1 MTIYN
6 VITTALMIIL
16 GAVSYYLKTKANV
29 TQIAQSLVAIAEDAY
44 KSTEKA
50 GKQKLTFVLNK
61 LYEDYIPTA
70 LKPFFP
76 KEMLI
81 EIIEYALTMAKEY
94 TLAQADSIE
103 AKAEETANEYI
114 ENHSN

>member
-1 MTIYN
+1 MSLYS

-16 GAVSYYLKTKANV
+16 GAVSYYLKTKASV
-29 TQIAQSLVAIAEDAY
+29 TQIAQSLVAIAEETY
-44 KSTEKA
+44 KTSEKA
-50 GKQKLTFVLNK
+50 GKEKLNYVLNS
-61 LYEDYIPTA
+61 LYENYIPTA

-94 TLAQADSIE
+94 ALAQADAIE

>member
-1 MTIYN
+1 MTIYS
-6 VITTALMIIL
+6 VITTALMVIL
-16 GAVSYYLKTKANV
+16 GAVSYYLKTKASV
-29 TQIAQSLVAIAEDAY
+29 TQIAQSLVAIAEDMY

-50 GKQKLTFVLNK
+50 GKQKLAYVLNK
-61 LYEDYIPTA
+61 LYEDYIPTT

-94 TLAQADSIE
+94 ALAQADAIE

>member
-29 TQIAQSLVAIAEDAY
+29 TQIAQSLVAIAEETY
-44 KSTEKA
+44 KTSEKA
-50 GKQKLTFVLNK
+50 GKEKLNYVLNS
-61 LYEDYIPTA
+61 LYENYIPTT

-81 EIIEYALTMAKEY
+81 EIIEYALATAKEY
-94 TLAQADSIE
+94 ALAQVEAIE

-114 ENHSN
+114 ESHSK